1 MENIFKVYTKIS
13 KLCRQKMTGR
23 CWALRNDAN
32 LSQYFHNSIT
42 IQPRLNG
49 TDDGILN
56 AFISSHQPLN
66 PSPRRRG
73 LFAELF
79 SWLNGFFKIF
89 NFRRRRNDD
98 LSEAHLTFIGFKMVT
113 VRSSDDCD
121 VITSNSVS
129 KARYLWHQVCYQLSS
144 LCLNLDETL
153 WRV

>member
-1 MENIFKVYTKIS
+1 MSEDNYDDEVSSYRRSWWKTSLKFT
-13 KLCRQKMTGR
+13 QKSANYVDKKWRGGVER
-23 CWALRNDAN
+23 WRNDAN
-32 LSQYFHNSIT
+32 LSQYLHNSIT

-98 LSEAHLTFIGFKMVT
+98 LSEAHLTFIGV
-113 VRSSDDCD
+113 
-121 VITSNSVS
+121 
-129 KARYLWHQVCYQLSS
+129 
-144 LCLNLDETL
+144 
-153 WRV
+153 